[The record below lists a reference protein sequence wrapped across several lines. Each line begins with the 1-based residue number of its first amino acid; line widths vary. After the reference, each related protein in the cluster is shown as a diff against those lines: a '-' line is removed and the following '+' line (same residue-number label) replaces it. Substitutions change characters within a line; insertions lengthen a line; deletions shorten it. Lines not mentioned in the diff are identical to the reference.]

1 MIKSNNIDNNTLFYN
16 DDSLFTSKMSQY
28 GIRAYCQK
36 NIIKRLIQKEDF
48 DIESEL
54 RSLLAAQGAKF
65 DTYIQEMK
73 KFTIILTK
81 FLIIMNISRGY

>member
-36 NIIKRLIQKEDF
+36 NIIKRLILKEDF
-48 DIESEL
+48 DVESEL
-54 RSLLAAQGAKF
+54 RSLLSAQGAKF
-65 DTYIQEMK
+65 DTYIQENEEIYNY
-73 KFTIILTK
+73 T
-81 FLIIMNISRGY
+81 Y

>member
-36 NIIKRLIQKEDF
+36 NIIKRLILKEDF
-48 DIESEL
+48 DVES
-54 RSLLAAQGAKF
+54 
-65 DTYIQEMK
+65 
-73 KFTIILTK
+73 
-81 FLIIMNISRGY
+81 